1 MGTVYGRMPIMS
13 SELSK
18 YPELVQTLLKN
29 RGIVAVEAA
38 EKFLNPNYERDI
50 YDPFLMLN
58 MERAVERIL
67 RAIDT
72 DEKIV
77 IFGDYDCDGIPG
89 SVVMHDFFK
98 KIGYTNFQNYIPHR
112 NNEGYGLNV
121 PAVEKFAEE
130 GATLMITVDCGI
142 TDVAEVA
149 RGNELGID
157 TIITDH
163 HLPQDVLPK
172 AYTILNSKQASDT
185 YPDNMLCGAG
195 VAWKLVSA
203 LLARDRSRQ
212 NFSKKNLSGQGTWG
226 VPVGWEK
233 WLLDMA
239 GLSTIADM
247 VPLQN
252 ENRVLAYYGLLVL
265 RKTRRL
271 GLKKLFAKMDMNQA
285 NIVEDDVGFMIGPR
299 INAASRMGNPM
310 DAFRL
315 LASTDEKET
324 DELAE
329 HLARLNDTRKGL
341 VASMVKEAK
350 KHIDIRI
357 ASDGLRDIIV
367 IGNPLWKPG
376 LAGLVASNIVES
388 YLRTTF
394 VWGRTDDGRIK
405 GSCRSDGTCNVV
417 ELMTCVKAGVFV
429 DVGGH
434 AQSGGF
440 SVEFDGVHTLED
452 ELVSVYQ
459 KVRHEKEKGEQVIDA
474 TLTLSEA
481 NWSTWKIVERF
492 APFGMGN
499 PKPVFL
505 FEKVRVSE
513 VRKFGK
519 ENAHLELLFER
530 SSVKAIAFFATE
542 EMYKG
547 LVEGDTIDLVATM
560 ELNTFRGK
568 RELRLRIVSVL
579 K

>member
-1 MGTVYGRMPIMS
+1 MKDKN
-13 SELSK
+13 ELAE
-18 YPELVQTLLKN
+18 YPALAQALLKN
-29 RGIVAVEAA
+29 RGIVTREAA
-38 EKFLNPNYERDI
+38 EKFLTPSYERDI
-50 YDPFLMLN
+50 YDPFLIFG

-67 RAIDT
+67 RAIEA
-72 DEKIV
+72 DEKII

-112 NNEGYGLNV
+112 NNEGYGLNIL
-121 PAVEKFAEE
+121 AIEKFAES

-142 TDVAEVA
+142 TDVAEVTRA
-149 RGNELGID
+149 NELGIE

-163 HLPQDVLPK
+163 HLPQEILPP
-172 AYTILNSKQASDT
+172 AYAILNSKQAGDT

-203 LLARDRSRQ
+203 LLARRGER
-212 NFSKKNLSGQGTWG
+212 WG

-233 WLLDMA
+233 WLLDMT

-252 ENRVLAYYGLLVL
+252 ENRVLAYFGLKVL
-265 RKTRRL
+265 RKSRRL

-299 INAASRMGNPM
+299 INAASRMGTPM

-315 LASTDEKET
+315 LASTDEKEAE
-324 DELAE
+324 ELAE
-329 HLARLNDTRKGL
+329 HLAHLNDTRKGL
-341 VASMVKEAK
+341 VASMVKDAK
-350 KHIDIRI
+350 KHIDTRI
-357 ASDGLRDIIV
+357 LSDELRDIIV
-367 IGNPLWKPG
+367 IGNPSWKPG
-376 LAGLVASNIVES
+376 LVGLVASNIVETYS
-388 YLRTTF
+388 RTTF

-405 GSCRSDGTCNVV
+405 GSCRSDGTVNVV
-417 ELMTCVKAGVFV
+417 ELMTTVRAGVFV

-440 SVEFDGVHTLED
+440 TVSFDSVHTLED

-459 KVRHEKEKGEQVIDA
+459 KVRREKEEQEQVVDA
-474 TLTLSEA
+474 TLTLSEVNFA
-481 NWSTWKIVERF
+481 TWKIVEQF
-492 APFGMGN
+492 APFGVGN

-505 FEKVRVSE
+505 FENVRISE
-513 VRKFGK
+513 VRRFGK
-519 ENAHLELLFER
+519 EQAHLELSFEGAP
-530 SSVKAIAFFATE
+530 VKAISFFAE
-542 EMYKG
+542 QEKYKE
-547 LVEGDTIDLVATM
+547 VREGETIDLIATM

-568 RELRLRIVSVL
+568 RELRLRIVRVI
-579 K
+579 KK

>member
-1 MGTVYGRMPIMS
+1 MS
-13 SELSK
+13 SELDK
-18 YPELVQTLLKN
+18 YPELAQVLLKN
-29 RGIVAVEAA
+29 RGIVTQEAA

-50 YDPFLMLN
+50 YDPFLILN
-58 MERAVERIL
+58 MEKAVVRVL
-67 RAIDT
+67 RAIDEN
-72 DEKIV
+72 EKII

-89 SVVMHDFFK
+89 SVVLHDFFK

-112 NNEGYGLNV
+112 NNEGYGLNI
-121 PAVEKFAEE
+121 PAIEKFADG

-149 RGNELGID
+149 RGNELGIE

-163 HLPQDVLPK
+163 HLPQEILPP
-172 AYTILNSKQASDT
+172 AYAILNSKQADDT

-203 LLARDRSRQ
+203 LLARR
-212 NFSKKNLSGQGTWG
+212 GETWG

-252 ENRVLAYYGLLVL
+252 ENRALAYFGLKVL
-265 RKTRRL
+265 RVSKRL

-299 INAASRMGNPM
+299 INAASRMGTPM

-315 LASTDEKET
+315 LASTDGEEAE
-324 DELAE
+324 ELAE
-329 HLARLNDTRKGL
+329 HLTHLNDTRKGL
-341 VASMVKEAK
+341 VASMVKEAR
-350 KHIDIRI
+350 KHLDARE
-357 ASDGLRDIIV
+357 LRDVIV
-367 IGNPLWKPG
+367 IGNPSWKPG
-376 LAGLVASNIVES
+376 LAGLVASNIVETYS
-388 YLRTTF
+388 RTTF

-405 GSCRSDGTCNVV
+405 GSCRSDGTVNVV
-417 ELMTCVKAGVFV
+417 ELMTTVRAGVFV

-440 SVEFDGVHTLED
+440 SVTFDGVHTLED
-452 ELVSVYQ
+452 ELVAVYQ
-459 KVRHEKEKGEQVIDA
+459 KVRHEKEDAEQVVDA
-474 TLTLSEA
+474 TLTLNEA
-481 NWSTWKIVERF
+481 NWATWKIVELF

-519 ENAHLELLFER
+519 EQAHLELSFER
-530 SSVKAIAFFATE
+530 SPVKAIAFFAEE

-547 LVEGDTIDLVATM
+547 LADGDTINLVASM

-568 RELRLRIVSVL
+568 RELRLKIISVL